1 MTKTLFSIA
10 TWAILGWL
18 CGMWLG
24 AATGWG
30 VFSVGL
36 LIMVLVSG
44 IQLSQISRWVK
55 NINAPPPPSVGPWD
69 EILAPIY
76 RTLKRY
82 RADQA
87 RLHDTLGS
95 VMAAVEALPDGTVLL
110 NADMELVWC
119 NQTASNHLGLNTLTD
134 RHHNIINIF
143 RVPEFARYA
152 RQEEWP
158 SPILIH
164 THHNGGT
171 RALLINM
178 TRYGPEDFLMVTRD
192 VTQIEKLETMR
203 RDFIANVS
211 HELRTPLTVLAGFL
225 ETLQDTPPDA
235 LDDAQ
240 RAHYLDLMHGQ
251 ANRMQAIISDLLTL
265 STLESQPHPDGE
277 PVDMDKI
284 IRTSLD
290 QARALSDGGHEF
302 KTDIDTEL
310 RILGSKNELTS
321 AVSNLINNAVHYT
334 PAPGTITV
342 EWKRKP
348 DGSPMFAVTDSG
360 IGIASKDIPRL
371 TERFYR
377 VDHSRSR
384 ATGGTGLG
392 LAITRH
398 VALRHDGQLK
408 VDSRLGAGSRFS
420 LVFPSRRIV
429 TADNATETGAL

>member
-1 MTKTLFSIA
+1 MTKTLISIA

-18 CGMWLG
+18 AGLWLG

-44 IQLSQISRWVK
+44 VQLSQISRWVK
-55 NINAPPPPSVGPWD
+55 TINAPPPPSVGPWD

-82 RADQA
+82 RSDQA

-143 RVPEFARYA
+143 RVPEFARYV

-158 SPILIH
+158 SPLLIH
-164 THHNGGT
+164 THYNGNT

-178 TRYGPEDFLMVTRD
+178 TRYGPEDFLLVTRD

-225 ETLQDTPPDA
+225 ETLDETPADA
-235 LDDAQ
+235 VSDEQ
-240 RAHYLDLMHGQ
+240 RAHYLNLMREQ

-265 STLESQPHPDGE
+265 STLESQPQGDGE
-277 PVDMDKI
+277 PLNMTDI
-284 IRTSLD
+284 IRASLD
-290 QARALSDGGHEF
+290 QARALSAGRHEF
-302 KTDIDTEL
+302 KTDIDANLHIT
-310 RILGSKNELTS
+310 GMANELTS
-321 AVSNLINNAVHYT
+321 AISNLINNAVHYT
-334 PAPGTITV
+334 PPPGTITV

-348 DGSPMFAVTDSG
+348 DGTALFAVTDTG
-360 IGIASKDIPRL
+360 IGVATKDIPRL

-398 VALRHDGQLK
+398 VALRHDGELK

-420 LVFPSRRIV
+420 IVFPARRIV
-429 TADNATETGAL
+429 AGLPDASDA